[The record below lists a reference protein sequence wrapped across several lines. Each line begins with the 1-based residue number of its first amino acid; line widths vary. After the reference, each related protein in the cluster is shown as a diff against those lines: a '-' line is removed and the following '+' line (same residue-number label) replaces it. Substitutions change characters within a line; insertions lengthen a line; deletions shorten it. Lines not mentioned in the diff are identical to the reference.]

1 MSLNIYIGKG
11 NLPVN
16 KVFLFDA
23 DAAFTGTSLKDD
35 EFTKFVLKEVEDAEY
50 VDRTTFRD
58 RFGRGLYSDCL
69 STSSKILLLVH
80 YKPEVIVNAMELGDN
95 AITLL
100 LTLTEG
106 SVFYPDVNVML
117 EKPDVDI
124 MINGVHCT
132 CCDEIEWRLEEIGRE
147 LLGCEEAMDE
157 EIGV

>member
-16 KVFLFDA
+16 EVFLFDA

-147 LLGCEEAMDE
+147 LLG
-157 EIGV
+157 V

>member
-147 LLGCEEAMDE
+147 LLG
-157 EIGV
+157 V

>member
-106 SVFYPDVNVML
+106 SMFYPDVNVML

-147 LLGCEEAMDE
+147 LLG
-157 EIGV
+157 V

>member
-1 MSLNIYIGKG
+1 MSLSVYIGKR
-11 NLPVN
+11 NLPADQ
-16 KVFLFDA
+16 VFLFDA
-23 DAAFTGTSLKDD
+23 NAAFTGIPLMDD
-35 EFTKFVLKEVEDAEY
+35 EFTKLVLKEVEDAEY
-50 VDRTTFRD
+50 VDKETFRD

-80 YKPEVIVNAMELGDN
+80 YRPEAIVNAMELGDN
-95 AITLL
+95 AVTLL

-106 SVFYPDVNVML
+106 NVFYPDANVML

-157 EIGV
+157 KIEV

>member
-80 YKPEVIVNAMELGDN
+80 YKPEVIVNGMELGDN

-147 LLGCEEAMDE
+147 LLG
-157 EIGV
+157 V